1 MQQELKNLI
10 EKLIDL
16 GEDKEEL
23 SFWQTIFDDLTIT
36 EQKELIKILSEEIQ
50 SLQNNKTG
58 D

>member
-23 SFWQTIFDDLTIT
+23 SFWQTIFDDLTTT

-50 SLQNNKTG
+50 SLQNNKTS